1 MSAEP
6 QDFSAMAGGT
16 SANDALLATGLDGL
30 AGFAARLR
38 PLRDTLRNI
47 EKLGDATHA
56 RRAVKLR
63 QQLDGIEPSV
73 TMIGQ
78 IKSGKT
84 TLVNAMVGWPD
95 LLPADVNPWTSVVTS
110 LHLCPGPIAQD
121 TRAVFRFFD
130 RSEWDRLISGGGRM
144 GELAGRAGA
153 EDELETIKRQVAEM
167 RAKSMARLGHKFEM
181 LLGQEHR
188 YGQFDPELVERYV
201 CLGDDFDDEDSTAE
215 DGTSAQGRFADI
227 SKSADLFLHRQAFPM
242 RLCLRDTPG
251 VNDTFMMRE
260 QITIQAIRESR
271 ICVVVLSAHQALSST
286 DLALVRLISNVKSRD
301 VIIFVNRVD
310 ELADPGRQIP
320 EIRRSIQ
327 ETLERHKG
335 PKEAEILFGSALW
348 ASFAMSGKLARLPQA
363 SAEALYNWAASGEAE
378 MDKTRDPL
386 RILWDLSGLPALYR
400 AVSDRIVEGAAREAV
415 DRIATS
421 AANLIDGIAAGE
433 RPVTEAGPAELKL
446 QMPAGEVLDAC
457 DRIAQTATAN
467 LRADLEEA
475 LAGFSA
481 RAGRALDNFLERATA
496 ALIQHLE
503 DYGEQSVWQ
512 YDPAGLR
519 VLLNSS
525 YRSFGKNCQN
535 AFGTAAMEAA
545 EQLTGLSRKALNLPE
560 DAFAIRPPPAPRV
573 LPPVALGR
581 TIALDLKGS
590 WWQGWWFRR
599 RGYRSFASKFHD
611 LIRAETEI
619 FVTDLT
625 GDYAFGVCQD
635 AIDQFAAFLA
645 EQRGIL
651 QSAVRQ
657 CGSAPDQVD
666 ELLGLG
672 KVRARASVLAKS
684 RQMLKEFVPC

>member
-1 MSAEP
+1 
-6 QDFSAMAGGT
+6 MAGAS
-16 SANDALLATGLDGL
+16 SANDALLATGLGELSD
-30 AGFAARLR
+30 FAKRLR

-47 EKLGDATHA
+47 EKLGDDTHA

-110 LHLCPGPIAQD
+110 LHLCPGPVAQD
-121 TRAVFRFFD
+121 TRATFRFFD
-130 RSEWDRLISGGGRM
+130 QSEWDRLISGGGRI

-167 RAKSMARLGHKFEM
+167 RAKSMARLGQKFEM

-188 YGQFDPELVERYV
+188 YEQFDPELVERYV
-201 CLGDDFDDEDSTAE
+201 CLGDEFEDEEAGEDTAPN
-215 DGTSAQGRFADI
+215 AQGRFADI
-227 SKSADLFLHRQAFPM
+227 TKSADLILQRQAFPM
-242 RLCLRDTPG
+242 RLCVRDTPG

-286 DLALVRLISNVKSRD
+286 DLALIRLISNVKSRD

-310 ELADPGRQIP
+310 ELADPGKQIP

-335 PKEAEILFGSALW
+335 PEDAEILFGSALW
-348 ASFAMSGKLARLPQA
+348 ASFAMSGKLARLPKA
-363 SAEALYNWAASGEAE
+363 SAEALYNWASSGEAE
-378 MDKTRDPL
+378 LDKTRDPL

-400 AVSDRIVEGAAREAV
+400 AVGDRIVEGTAREAV

-421 AANLIDGIAAGE
+421 ASNLIEGIAAGE
-433 RPVTEAGPAELKL
+433 RPIVDAGPADLKL
-446 QMPAGEVLDAC
+446 QMPPEQVLEECARISEAALAG
-457 DRIAQTATAN
+457 
-467 LRADLEEA
+467 LRTHLEEA

-496 ALIQHLE
+496 ALIKHLE

-525 YRSFGKNCQN
+525 YRSFGKNCQH
-535 AFGTAAMEAA
+535 AFDAAATEAA
-545 EQLTGLSRKALNLPE
+545 AGLSGLSRSALNLPE
-560 DAFAIRPPPAPRV
+560 AAFSVRPPLAPRV
-573 LPPVALGR
+573 PPPVALGR

-599 RGYRSFASKFHD
+599 RGYRSFASKFHE

-619 FVTDLT
+619 FVTELT

-635 AIDQFAAFLA
+635 ALDQFQAFLS
-645 EQRGIL
+645 EQQGIL
-651 QSAVRQ
+651 QSAVQQ

-672 KVRARASVLAKS
+672 KTRARASVLAKS
-684 RQMLKEFVPC
+684 REMLKEFVPC

>member
-6 QDFSAMAGGT
+6 QDFSAMAGAS
-16 SANDALLATGLDGL
+16 SANDTLLASGLEGL
-30 AGFAARLR
+30 ATFASGLR

-47 EKLGDATHA
+47 EKLGDETHA
-56 RRAVKLR
+56 RQAVKLR

-110 LHLCPGPIAQD
+110 LHLCPGPIAQE
-121 TRAVFRFFD
+121 TRAKFRFFEQ
-130 RSEWDRLISGGGRM
+130 SEWDHLVSGGGRI

-153 EDELETIKRQVAEM
+153 EDELEKIKEQVAQM
-167 RAKSMARLGHKFEM
+167 RAKSMARLGRKFEM
-181 LLGQEHR
+181 LLGQEHK
-188 YGQFDPELVERYV
+188 YSNFDPKLVERYV
-201 CLGDDFDDEDSTAE
+201 CLGDEFADEEDDAE
-215 DGTSAQGRFADI
+215 DTGAQGRFADI
-227 SKSADLFLHRQAFPM
+227 TKSADLILQRQAFPM
-242 RLCLRDTPG
+242 RMCVRDTPG

-286 DLALVRLISNVKSRD
+286 DLALIRLISNVKSRD

-310 ELADPGRQIP
+310 ELADPARQIP
-320 EIRRSIQ
+320 EIRGSIQ

-335 PKEAEILFGSALW
+335 PADVEILFGSALW
-348 ASFAMSGKLARLPQA
+348 ASFAMSGKLARLPKA
-363 SAEALYNWAASGEAE
+363 SAEALYNWAASGETKL
-378 MDKTRDPL
+378 DKGRDPL
-386 RILWDLSGLPALYR
+386 NILWALSGLPALYQ
-400 AVSDRIVEGAAREAV
+400 AVSDRIVEGDARESV

-421 AANLIDGIAAGE
+421 AANLIDGIAAAE
-433 RPVTEAGPAELKL
+433 RPLGDARHAKAQLSMDIGAVMAAYDQIKERAES
-446 QMPAGEVLDAC
+446 D
-457 DRIAQTATAN
+457 
-467 LRADLEEA
+467 LRTSMEEA
-475 LAGFSA
+475 LAAFSA
-481 RAGRALDNFLERATA
+481 RSGRALDNFLERATA
-496 ALIQHLE
+496 ALIKHLE

-525 YRSFGKNCQN
+525 YRSFGHNCQK
-535 AFGTAAMEAA
+535 AFDGAATSAA
-545 EQLTGLSRKALNLPE
+545 EELSALSRKALDLPPE
-560 DAFAIRPPPAPRV
+560 LFSIRPPPAPRV
-573 LPPVALGR
+573 PPPVALGR

-599 RGYRSFASKFHD
+599 RGYRSFAAKFYE

-619 FVTDLT
+619 FVTELT

-635 AIDQFAAFLA
+635 GIDQFGAFLE
-645 EQRGIL
+645 EQRAIL
-651 QSAVRQ
+651 SSAVQQ
-657 CGSAPDQVD
+657 CDTAPDKID

-672 KVRARASVLAKS
+672 KIRARANVLAKS
-684 RQMLKEFVPC
+684 REMLKGFVPC